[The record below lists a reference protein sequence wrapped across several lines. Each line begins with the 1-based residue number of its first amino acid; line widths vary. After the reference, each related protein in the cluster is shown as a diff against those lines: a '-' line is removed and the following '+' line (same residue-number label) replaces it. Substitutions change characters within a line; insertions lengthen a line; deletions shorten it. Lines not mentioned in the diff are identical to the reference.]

1 MKKIAVAILVT
12 AIFAVGLSLLIN
24 HRGAEAGTAKDAT
37 YVPNKKCKMCHS
49 KQFKAQAEAYHAKS
63 FENLTDAGEEAN
75 AECLP
80 CHTTGYGKSGGFTD
94 AASTPDLVGTT
105 CQTCHGPGSAH
116 VASGLKK
123 AERKPLIQRTPQ
135 DACTQCHKTHE
146 AHADLGAKS
155 IPALKKKLER
165 VQKRIAE
172 AGG

>member
-1 MKKIAVAILVT
+1 MRKIAVAIFVVATLT
-12 AIFAVGLSLLIN
+12 VGLSLLIN
-24 HRGAEAGTAKDAT
+24 YSGAEAGTAADAT
-37 YVPNKKCKMCHS
+37 YVANKKCKMCHV
-49 KQFKAQAEAYHAKS
+49 KQFKAQAESYHAKS

-80 CHTTGYGKSGGFTD
+80 CHTTGYGNPGGFAD

-105 CQTCHGPGSAH
+105 CQACPGPGSAH
-116 VASGLKK
+116 IAKGLSK
-123 AERKPLIQRTPQ
+123 AARKPLIQRTPQ
-135 DACTQCHKTHE
+135 DACTKCHKTHE

-165 VQKRIAE
+165 VQKQITE